1 MYFVRS
7 RSSRRLDPVRTDRR
21 RSRGVPGAS
30 ESRRPAVLPHPLRHG
45 VDDARADDPHGR
57 VLQHEVVGASPF
69 PRHWIYDK
77 DGNLAA
83 KSGTVDFKTWYRE
96 AHGEN
101 TPWGDE
107 ESEAFVTA
115 AESALE
121 RQLSRELM
129 GGDADLARRKLD
141 VGEILVE
148 QGQPGDELY
157 LVLDGVL
164 VAEVD
169 GEDVGEIGPGAIV
182 GERALL
188 LEGGTRTATLAAR
201 TRTRVAVIPAELV
214 DRAKLEDLSR
224 TRTG

>member
-1 MYFVRS
+1 M
-7 RSSRRLDPVRTDRR
+7 
-21 RSRGVPGAS
+21 
-30 ESRRPAVLPHPLRHG
+30 
-45 VDDARADDPHGR
+45 
-57 VLQHEVVGASPF
+57 GASPF

-129 GGDADLARRKLD
+129 GGDADLSRRKLD

-188 LEGGTRTATLAAR
+188 LGGTRTATLAAR
-201 TRTRVAVIPAELV
+201 TRTRVVVIPAELV
-214 DRAKLEDLSR
+214 DRAKLEDLGA